1 MGETGLTLLHGAG
14 CHWKIKPGRW
24 LPLYKSM
31 AKITEFLGGTIMKFN
46 MLCPIRVMSLALLL
60 ACPAIGLACDDIEDG
75 CLGCTDS
82 ELVACVDML
91 IVGLCEAG
99 GGLEYCDTGRV
110 RDDAERSIL
119 TNTGR
124 HMSRIRAMARSAKKY
139 QDRHRHRP

>member
-1 MGETGLTLLHGAG
+1 
-14 CHWKIKPGRW
+14 
-24 LPLYKSM
+24 
-31 AKITEFLGGTIMKFN
+31 MKYN
-46 MLCPIRVMSLALLL
+46 VLRPALVASLALLIL
-60 ACPAIGLACDDIEDG
+60 CPTIGLACDDIEDG

-99 GGLEYCDTGRV
+99 GGIDYCDTGRV

-124 HMSRIRAMARSAKKY
+124 HMARIRSMARSAKKY
-139 QDRHRHRP
+139 QDRHMRHP